1 MTNATDQ
8 IIAPGLLPGELRGFA
23 RTVAEIEWLLVVL
36 VLFHQVAQGGDEESS
51 TALYLAVFMYAAF
64 VISFHYIHFYRQNK
78 HWHLAME
85 TWVMIIFITWVL
97 VHTGRL
103 ESSLAN
109 LYVLVIITSALT
121 MGKLVTLFE
130 LGLIAACY
138 VFLGHPG
145 KMQEILS
152 VSYASTLASQLAPL
166 VLVGYI
172 TTMLSADTRSGISR
186 VKLLSETDEL
196 TGICNMRA
204 FRGILER
211 TLQVSL
217 RYGRVF
223 SILMVDCDNLKLIN
237 DTIGHEAG
245 NQLLRQMVKAIQD
258 QLRGTDVLARFGGDE
273 FAVLLPETSGKN
285 SIEVAERI
293 RHAVELMPSFSR
305 EAHPTTTASIGIA
318 CFPEHGK
325 DIGSVMEK
333 ADQAMYLSKNNG
345 KNRVTVYSRA

>member
-1 MTNATDQ
+1 MTSATDK
-8 IIAPGLLPGELRGFA
+8 IISHALLPGELRGFA
-23 RTVAEIEWLLVVL
+23 RTVAEIEWLLIVL

-51 TALYLAVFMYAAF
+51 IALYQAVSLYAVF
-64 VISFHYIHFYRQNK
+64 VVSFHYIHFYRQKK
-78 HWHLAME
+78 HWHLVIE

-103 ESSLAN
+103 ESPLAN

-138 VFLGHPG
+138 VFLGPPG
-145 KMQEILS
+145 RMQDILS
-152 VSYASTLASQLAPL
+152 VSYASTLGSQLAPL

-172 TTMLSADTRSGISR
+172 TTMLSADTRNGISR
-186 VKLLSETDEL
+186 VKRLAETDEL

-217 RYGRVF
+217 RYDRVF
-223 SILMVDCDNLKLIN
+223 SILMVDCDNLKLVN

-273 FAVLLPETSGKN
+273 FAILLPETSGKN
-285 SIEVAERI
+285 SVEVAERV
-293 RHAVELMPSFSR
+293 RQAVESMPSVVQ
-305 EAHPTTTASIGIA
+305 EAQPPTTASIGIA
-318 CFPEHGK
+318 CFPEHGQ
-325 DIGSVMEK
+325 DIDLVMKK
-333 ADQAMYLSKNNG
+333 ADLAMYLSKKNG
-345 KNRVTVYSRA
+345 KNRVTVYSRD